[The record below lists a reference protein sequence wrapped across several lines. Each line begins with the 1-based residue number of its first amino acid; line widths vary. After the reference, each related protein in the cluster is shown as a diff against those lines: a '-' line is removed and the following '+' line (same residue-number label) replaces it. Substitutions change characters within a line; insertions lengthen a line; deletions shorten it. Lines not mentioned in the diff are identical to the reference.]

1 MQIDDF
7 ATDRRKKKLS
17 ERGSFCVGS
26 AIQGREHPLLW
37 PRPGNRTQGSTKGSA
52 SDAQLLERLKQR
64 DEHGILNLYDRYA
77 RPVYRFLL
85 HMTGSVAV
93 AEDLTQEVFLV
104 IIDAVGSGTI
114 RQFDPEKGTLEGYLL
129 GIARNLVKAERRRT
143 YRLLPLEGLFETP
156 EWSRLLKKLGLEN
169 QKQNAESLLAMQ
181 SELKV
186 LYRAILELPH
196 QYRETIV
203 LCSLQEKSYQEVA
216 EILQCSQGTVA
227 SRMNRGRA
235 LLAAKLRGSTVNEVK
250 ASAD

>member
-1 MQIDDF
+1 M
-7 ATDRRKKKLS
+7 
-17 ERGSFCVGS
+17 
-26 AIQGREHPLLW
+26 
-37 PRPGNRTQGSTKGSA
+37 
-52 SDAQLLERLKQR
+52 
-64 DEHGILNLYDRYA
+64 
-77 RPVYRFLL
+77 
-85 HMTGSVAV
+85 
-93 AEDLTQEVFLV
+93 